1 MISTSVTESMRPP
14 DSSRAATAPFQE
26 AGLPMRMAEA
36 IVSGFAIGAPLLF
49 TLPLFMFTKQLFRAK
64 RRALAVY
71 RERVTDHSR
80 RVENR
85 WLTSPKASQ
94 AADEE
99 IRQLAELATLGTM
112 FSRIEQMRV
121 VPFDLRSFT
130 QLLGSTL
137 GSIATLLPL
146 LHVKGELASAVDALG
161 KLLGHLGGV

>member
-1 MISTSVTESMRPP
+1 MQR
-14 DSSRAATAPFQE
+14 
-26 AGLPMRMAEA
+26 
-36 IVSGFAIGAPLLF
+36 
-49 TLPLFMFTKQLFRAK
+49 
-64 RRALAVY
+64 
-71 RERVTDHSR
+71 
-80 RVENR
+80 
-85 WLTSPKASQ
+85 
-94 AADEE
+94 ADEE